1 MTGNHPVRTT
11 GLPGGTWL
19 LELCPHVDSDGKAKY
34 DKRNHVS

>member
-11 GLPGGTWL
+11 GLPGGTSL
-19 LELCPHVDSDGKAKY
+19 LELYPHVDSNSRAKY